1 MELILVVVGAIVVT
15 AIAHRR
21 GLEPALVLVVVGFV
35 VSFTPGFEGIEL
47 ESEVLL
53 SVVLPPLL
61 YSAAL
66 DFSFPTFLRNIRPIL
81 GLGIGLVVVTAF
93 TVAAVTPLL
102 VPTLTF
108 GTALVL
114 GAVVAPPD
122 AVTAVAV
129 GRKLGLPRKV
139 MAILTG
145 ESLVNDAAAL
155 SLFSIAVAQ
164 IAGTEAYI
172 ENPLLLFGYS
182 AVLGPLVGAALG
194 YITLWIRRR
203 LAHPGLETIQGLVVP
218 FAAFISA
225 EHFHASGVLAVVVAG
240 FVVGHGSIESGY
252 QTRLQERYVW
262 NSVDMLLEAFVF
274 AYIGLQLRFVLEE
287 LHEAHESLVEVALA
301 SLVVLVIILIIRPA
315 SVFLMFGRG
324 VLSRKVENKLSV
336 PVPARG
342 GRGALGTRRRGR
354 PRRLRALADDRSLT
368 WQENVVVS
376 WTGMRGVVTLAAA
389 SGIPL
394 TTIHGAPFPERATIQ
409 AIAFAVSVGTLLLQ
423 GLTLP
428 LLIRWLRSSFEH
440 DYSPT
445 PPRRRAEQ
453 IVHVAADEVLE
464 EFAENPPQGL
474 DAATLTNIRLTIA
487 RHSQDADEM
496 PDPESHTPRAEVFS
510 ALYREVLSAQR
521 TALITE
527 RDEGRISDEAVR
539 AMLEQ
544 ARPSGGRCVSAAGEP
559 VLVRRADIESH
570 ENAWRNAS
578 LRLFAVGRLEASEV
592 PPPKPPPQSPP
603 SPPPQLSP
611 PQPPPSPPPSPP
623 SKPTR
628 HPRQRPVR
636 RRSRRNSRR
645 RNHFRSPGRRS
656 PLRACRRTSHQ
667 RAAPSRGPMR
677 PRRGQVST
685 TARSTSPREPD
696 GRRRGRRGSSSG
708 CAPTGLAMP
717 RFRGLRS

>member
-21 GLEPALVLVVVGFV
+21 GLEPALILVVVGFA
-35 VSFTPGFEGIEL
+35 VSFAPEFEGIEL

-81 GLGIGLVVVTAF
+81 GLGVGLVVITAF
-93 TVAAVTPLL
+93 AVAGVASWL
-102 VPTLTF
+102 VPSLTF
-108 GTALVL
+108 GTALIL

-129 GRKLGLPRKV
+129 GRRLGLPKKV

-164 IAGTEAYI
+164 VAGSRAFI

-225 EHFHASGVLAVVVAG
+225 EHLHASGVLAVVVAG
-240 FVVGHGSIESGY
+240 FVVGHGSMEAGY

-262 NSVDMLLEAFVF
+262 NSVDVMLEAFVF
-274 AYIGLQLRFVLEE
+274 AYIGLQLRFVLED
-287 LHEAHESLVEVALA
+287 LHHAHESLVEVALA
-301 SLVVLVIILIIRPA
+301 SGVVLLVVIAIRPA
-315 SVFLMFGRG
+315 CVFLMFGRG
-324 VLSRKVENKLSV
+324 VLFRHVENRLSV
-336 PVPARG
+336 PVPERG
-342 GRGALGTRRRGR
+342 GRGALGTRRRKTAGR
-354 PRRLRALADDRSLT
+354 WSALVDRRSLT

-394 TTIHGAPFPERATIQ
+394 MTVEGDPFPERATIQ

-423 GLTLP
+423 GWTLP
-428 LLIRWLRSSFEH
+428 PLIRWLGPSFES
-440 DYSPT
+440 DRASDDAET
-445 PPRRRAEQ
+445 RKAEQ
-453 IVHVAADEVLE
+453 IVHAAADDVLDG
-464 EFAENPPQGL
+464 FTDSPPPGL
-474 DAATLTNIRLTIA
+474 DAVTLANIRQTIA

-496 PDPESHTPRAEVFS
+496 PDPESHTLRAEVFS
-510 ALYREVLSAQR
+510 SLYRDVLSAQR
-521 TALITE
+521 TALIAE
-527 RDEGRISDEAVR
+527 RDEGRIEDEAVR
-539 AMLEQ
+539 AMLERLDLQ
-544 ARPSGGRCVSAAGEP
+544 EAGVSA
-559 VLVRRADIESH
+559 
-570 ENAWRNAS
+570 
-578 LRLFAVGRLEASEV
+578 RLE
-592 PPPKPPPQSPP
+592 
-603 SPPPQLSP
+603 
-611 PQPPPSPPPSPP
+611 
-623 SKPTR
+623 
-628 HPRQRPVR
+628 
-636 RRSRRNSRR
+636 SR
-645 RNHFRSPGRRS
+645 F
-656 PLRACRRTSHQ
+656 
-667 RAAPSRGPMR
+667 
-677 PRRGQVST
+677 
-685 TARSTSPREPD
+685 
-696 GRRRGRRGSSSG
+696 
-708 CAPTGLAMP
+708 
-717 RFRGLRS
+717 